1 MKMNQQQRRVLR
13 AQGVLLV
20 PGGYAETEITVVN
33 SKFIAACSPV
43 TSTEEAK
50 EFHQS
55 IRTAHP
61 GASHHVPAYLIGHGN
76 STLSYCSD
84 DGEPGGS
91 SGKPILSVLQGS
103 GFGDIAVVVTRYF
116 GGTKLGIGG
125 LVRAYSEAA
134 KNVLDLTPCYQK
146 VLVSEVNLTVP
157 YSHYEPIKKFLV
169 TSGATDIQEEFSEV
183 ATLTFTVISETEE
196 QTQKTIADLT
206 HGTGEWTL
214 LDSNKISTV
223 PVKPAEG

>member
-1 MKMNQQQRRVLR
+1 MNQQRRRVLR
-13 AQGVLLV
+13 DQGVLLV
-20 PGGYAETEITVVN
+20 PGGYAEAEITVVN

-55 IRTAHP
+55 IRAAHP

-76 STLSYCSD
+76 STLSYCND

-91 SGKPILSVLQGS
+91 SGRPILSVLQGS

-116 GGTKLGIGG
+116 GGTRLGIGG

-157 YSHYEPIKKFLV
+157 YSHYEPVKKFLAA
-169 TSGATDIQEEFSEV
+169 SGAIDIQEEFSEAV
-183 ATLTFTVISETEE
+183 ALTFAIVSEMEE
-196 QTQKTIADLT
+196 HTQKTIADLT

-214 LDSNKISTV
+214 LNSNRISTV
-223 PVKPAEG
+223 PVKSAEG